1 MLKRSLFLLFSFS
14 MTIAV
19 AAQQNA
25 TGVNMPGYGQLPNM
39 TPAELEAYK
48 QKVIKEAGAKALNV
62 AAKNSIS
69 INQAGLPGVELQPPV
84 KDIRRLQLL
93 PSQPPDRAGLVS
105 LLQQSAQQI
114 EKEIPVPRVEEI
126 KRISATLPVET
137 INDNAIMEFYTD
149 DPKGA
154 VLMMMETAARSPE
167 SLLLLNNL
175 GAMLNLQGAPEKAIP
190 VLEYCLQK
198 LPASSA
204 VLNNIGQSF
213 MSLGD
218 ALKAA
223 AYFNQCLAVDS
234 LNIEANHSMGM
245 LHYFKKEYDAAMTCF
260 ERELSVAVRSNTLA
274 MAYRMGKKFDLRAI
288 MHRKQRRNGQ
298 PQKDHFEEITMG
310 KFSFPPLP
318 NSVRQIMA
326 DRQFYNT
333 YGASVQAEQMA
344 WTDHAVRI
352 SVNHTA
358 EAGNRHPGLYGE
370 LVTAML
376 EELHEEFTP
385 EYLSAFSQRDRD
397 HILEILGQRSD
408 MLIKLKCPD
417 EAAGAGIDA
426 QEAYAIKCCRELME
440 PVADKM
446 VYEIASYVQPIIRKG
461 EGRWKAYINQLV
473 EIVQLD
479 PSPANKAMVYN
490 AVAGYFNSLSVAFV
504 SFPVWEVHTLL
515 PKCFEPYNAAELDS
529 LVKSDQ
535 HWQVSCPPW
544 LNAEVKFNGLVVK
557 ADCNKYVIEVGGSV
571 MGGFEHEFKTGNSTI
586 LLGPATK
593 AEFLGLTAE
602 FKSQLYITF
611 DGKKQFADFGVK
623 NTAELGVTGTPIP
636 FGPNIKIGGN
646 LAGIEVSNTMSL
658 HGGYKESIEKKGALA
673 R

>member
-1 MLKRSLFLLFSFS
+1 MIKQIFFLLFSLAMAIS
-14 MTIAV
+14 V
-19 AAQQNA
+19 AAQQSD
-25 TGVNMPGYGQLPNM
+25 TGVTMPGYEQLQKM
-39 TPAELEAYK
+39 TPAQLEAYK
-48 QKVIKEAGAKALNV
+48 QRMIAEAGKKAQDLAEEN
-62 AAKNSIS
+62 NLR
-69 INQAGLPGVELQPPV
+69 INQARLPGIELKPPV

-93 PSQPPDRAGLVS
+93 PSQPPDRTELVS
-105 LLQQSAQQI
+105 LLRQSAQQMQND
-114 EKEIPVPRVEEI
+114 IPVPGVEEI
-126 KRISATLPVET
+126 KQLSATLPVET

-175 GAMLNLQGAPEKAIP
+175 GAMLNLQGAPDKAIP
-190 VLEYCLQK
+190 VLQYCLQK

-213 MSLGD
+213 MALGD

-223 AYFNQCLAVDS
+223 SYFNQCLSVDS

-245 LHYFKKEYDAAMTCF
+245 LHYFKKEYDAAMACF
-260 ERELSVAVRSNTLA
+260 EREMSVAVRSNTLA
-274 MAYRMGKKFDLRAI
+274 MAYRMGKKVNLRAI
-288 MHRKQRRNGQ
+288 MQRKQRRNGQ
-298 PQKDHFEEITMG
+298 PQNDHFEEITMG

-318 NSVRQIMA
+318 NSARQIMA
-326 DRQFYNT
+326 DRLFYNT
-333 YGASVQAEQMA
+333 YGASVQAEQMT
-344 WTDHAVRI
+344 WMQHAVHI
-352 SVNHTA
+352 SAGYTA
-358 EAGNRHPGLYGE
+358 EDGNRHPGLYSE

-385 EYLSAFSQRDRD
+385 EYLSAFSQSDRD
-397 HILEILGQRSD
+397 HILEVLGERSD

-417 EAAGAGIDA
+417 EAAGTGIDA

-479 PSPANKAMVYN
+479 PSPGNKALVYQ
-490 AVAGYFNSLSVAFV
+490 AIAGYFNFLSVAFV
-504 SFPVWEVHTLL
+504 SFPVWEVHALL
-515 PKCFEPYNAAELDS
+515 PKCFEPLNAAELDS
-529 LVKSDQ
+529 LIESDQ
-535 HWQVSCPPW
+535 NWKVSCPAW
-544 LNAEVKFNGLVVK
+544 LNAEVKLNGLVLK

-571 MGGFEHEFKTGNSTI
+571 MGGFEHEFKSGNSTI

-593 AEFLGLTAE
+593 SEFLGLTAE

-611 DGKKQFADFGVK
+611 NGNKQFADFGVK
-623 NTAELGVTGTPIP
+623 NTAEFGITGTPIP

-646 LAGIEVSNTMSL
+646 LAGIEVSNTMSI
-658 HGGYKESIEKKGALA
+658 HGGYNENMEKKGILA